1 MHVYIHIYIYMN
13 INVYIYICTCKYIF
27 TLLCLLVYIYAYTAN
42 PTSGDIFESSKLKAR
57 TSLLPHFSEK
67 RRSSFEL

>member
-13 INVYIYICTCKYIF
+13 INVYVYICTCKYIF
-27 TLLCLLVYIYAYTAN
+27 TLLFLLVLTYVYTAN
-42 PTSGDIFESSKLKAR
+42 RTWGSIFESSNLKAR
-57 TSLLPHFSEK
+57 TSLLPHFNEK